1 MPINLVQIV
10 TKRLQPTLFWRDK
23 LERCIMF
30 VYLIFTGLPFSCLL
44 FVRSYWNCDRPGSKA
59 NKSSPTSNLIR
70 STHTQIKD
78 FAVRDR
84 MPSKTPEA
92 CCRMLKILKWH
103 GWVERER
110 EREREWQVVIRLKI
124 TQQTSTYLIAMLFA
138 LRWFHLW
145 FISSSRRWMIAESS
159 WDQNCKTFLLL
170 LVVSW
175 IIAKF

>member
-23 LERCIMF
+23 LERCTMF

-110 EREREWQVVIRLKI
+110 ERERERVAGSDSFEDY
-124 TQQTSTYLIAMLFA
+124 STDFDLPYCNALCFEMIPPLIHFFEPA
-138 LRWFHLW
+138 LNDRWV
-145 FISSSRRWMIAESS
+145 
-159 WDQNCKTFLLL
+159 LLGPKL
-170 LVVSW
+170 
-175 IIAKF
+175 